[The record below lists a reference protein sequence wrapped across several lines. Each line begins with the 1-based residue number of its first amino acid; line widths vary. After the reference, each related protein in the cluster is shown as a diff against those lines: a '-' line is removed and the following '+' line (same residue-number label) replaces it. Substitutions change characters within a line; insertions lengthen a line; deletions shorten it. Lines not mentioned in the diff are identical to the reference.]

1 MVRSGVLERAMI
13 QLRPSDI
20 LDALR
25 QYWWVVAVAGLA
37 AAGFALLY
45 ARLQTPVYRS
55 SVRLELSGRF
65 DYGAQLTVERSLR
78 PLAQRVRTT
87 EVAREVDQRLRLD
100 LGPDRL
106 LRKVRAEAIVDNAQ
120 VLIEVDDPDAR
131 LAERLAL
138 EFARVF
144 EEQHAARNLGL
155 PQSERS
161 IVSMLDRPTTANL
174 VWPQTRAVV
183 PVAMALGAAFGL
195 LLALLLSY
203 INDTIKTANDVTR
216 RLGLATLAIIPAPAG
231 AIASQLRPAKT
242 SSVAAQGSPT

>member
-1 MVRSGVLERAMI
+1 MLERRMT
-13 QLRPSDI
+13 QLRPSDV

-25 QYWWVVAVAGLA
+25 QYWWVVVITAAA

-45 ARLQTPVYRS
+45 ARLQTPIYRS

-78 PLAQRVRTT
+78 PLAQRVRTS

-100 LGPDRL
+100 LGPERL
-106 LRKVRAEAIVDNAQ
+106 LSKVRAEAIVDNVQ
-120 VLIEVDDPDAR
+120 VLIEVDDTDPV

-138 EFARVF
+138 EFARVV

-161 IVSMLDRPTTANL
+161 VVSMLDRPTAASL

-183 PVAMALGAAFGL
+183 PVAAGLGAAIGA
-195 LLALLLSY
+195 LLAILLAYL
-203 INDTIKTANDVTR
+203 NDTIKTADDVAR
-216 RLGLATLAIIPAPAG
+216 RLELATLASIPAPAG
-231 AIASQLRPAKT
+231 AIARQLRQ
-242 SSVAAQGSPT
+242 SESGSVAAQGSPT

>member
-1 MVRSGVLERAMI
+1 MAANATDFAML

-20 LDALR
+20 LNALR
-25 QYWWVVAVAGLA
+25 QYWWVVLIAAGA

-45 ARLQTPVYRS
+45 ARLQTPIYRS

-100 LGPDRL
+100 LGPERL
-106 LRKVRAEAIVDNAQ
+106 LSKVRAEAVVDNVQ
-120 VLIEVDDPDAR
+120 VLIEVDDTDPAM
-131 LAERLAL
+131 AERLAL
-138 EFARVF
+138 EFARVV

-161 IVSMLDRPTTANL
+161 VLSMLDRPTSASL
-174 VWPQTRAVV
+174 VWPQTRAIV
-183 PVAMALGAAFGL
+183 PVATGLGAGLGL
-195 LLALLLSY
+195 LLGVLLAY
-203 INDTIKTANDVTR
+203 VNDTIKTADDVTR
-216 RLGLATLAIIPAPAG
+216 RLQLATLALIPAPAG
-231 AIASQLRPAKT
+231 AIAQQLRQSKPG
-242 SSVAAQGSPT
+242 SVAAQGSPT

>member
-1 MVRSGVLERAMI
+1 MAANATDFAML
-13 QLRPSDI
+13 QVRPSDI

-25 QYWWVVAVAGLA
+25 QYWWVVLIAAGA

-45 ARLQTPVYRS
+45 ARLQTPIYRS
-55 SVRLELSGRF
+55 SVRMELSGRF

-100 LGPDRL
+100 LGPERL
-106 LRKVRAEAIVDNAQ
+106 LSKVRAEAIVDNVQ
-120 VLIEVDDPDAR
+120 VLIEVDDTDPAM
-131 LAERLAL
+131 AERLAL

-161 IVSMLDRPTTANL
+161 VVSMLDRPTSASL
-174 VWPQTRAVV
+174 VWPQTRAIV
-183 PVAMALGAAFGL
+183 PVATGLGAGLGL
-195 LLALLLSY
+195 LLGVLLAY
-203 INDTIKTANDVTR
+203 VNDTIKTADDVTR
-216 RLGLATLAIIPAPAG
+216 RLQLATLALIPAPAG
-231 AIASQLRPAKT
+231 AIAQQLRQSKRG
-242 SSVAAQGSPT
+242 SVAAQGSPT

>member
-1 MVRSGVLERAMI
+1 MAANVLDFKMI
-13 QLRPSDI
+13 QLRPSDV
-20 LDALR
+20 LDALQR
-25 QYWWVVAVAGLA
+25 YWWVVLLAAVA

-45 ARLQTPVYRS
+45 ARLQTPIYRS

-100 LGPDRL
+100 LGPERL
-106 LRKVRAEAIVDNAQ
+106 LSRVRAEAIVDNIQ
-120 VLIEVDDPDAR
+120 VLIEVDDPDPA

-161 IVSMLDRPTTANL
+161 VVSMLDRPTAANQ

-183 PVAMALGAAFGL
+183 PVAAGLGAALGA
-195 LLALLLSY
+195 LLALLLAY
-203 INDTIKTANDVTR
+203 VNDTIKTVDDVTR
-216 RLGLATLAIIPAPAG
+216 GLQLATLAVIPAPAG
-231 AIASQLRPAKT
+231 AIAWQLRQSQAG
-242 SSVAAQGSPT
+242 SVAPQGSPT

>member
-1 MVRSGVLERAMI
+1 
-13 QLRPSDI
+13 
-20 LDALR
+20 
-25 QYWWVVAVAGLA
+25 VVVIAAVT

-100 LGPDRL
+100 LGPERL
-106 LRKVRAEAIVDNAQ
+106 LSKVRAEAIVDNVQ
-120 VLIEVDDPDAR
+120 VLVEVDDTDPS

-155 PQSERS
+155 PQSERTV
-161 IVSMLDRPTTANL
+161 VSMLDRPTTASL
-174 VWPQTRAVV
+174 VWPQTRAIV
-183 PVAMALGAAFGL
+183 PVATGLGAALGL
-195 LLALLLSY
+195 LLAVVLAY
-203 INDTIKTANDVTR
+203 ANDTIKNADDVTR
-216 RLGLATLAIIPAPAG
+216 RLQLATLALIPAPAG
-231 AIASQLRPAKT
+231 AIADQLRQSRA
-242 SSVAAQGSPT
+242 SVAAQGSPT